1 MGAHGGYAMNEVFH
15 RLRLLA
21 GAVIGLALAG
31 TGCNVLQVPYFLF
44 AMEDPKHEP
53 EIQKI
58 ASKNKKEERKVVILT
73 YHRLDLRPEFIN
85 SDRELTHYLERSL
98 RQLFETNKEKVT
110 IVPARKVED
119 YKMSHPDWHESE
131 LASIG
136 EYFKAD
142 WVIYLEMN
150 HLGLYEPGSGG
161 TLYRG
166 KADMTIS
173 LVDVKKPEDSPPP
186 QAFTCSYPRE
196 SRMQLTTTDKSPAE
210 FRQMFME
217 YLGKRVS
224 WKFTSHPTRD
234 DFYAD

>member
-1 MGAHGGYAMNEVFH
+1 
-15 RLRLLA
+15 
-21 GAVIGLALAG
+21 
-31 TGCNVLQVPYFLF
+31 
-44 AMEDPKHEP
+44 
-53 EIQKI
+53 
-58 ASKNKKEERKVVILT
+58 
-73 YHRLDLRPEFIN
+73 
-85 SDRELTHYLERSL
+85 
-98 RQLFETNKEKVT
+98 
-110 IVPARKVED
+110 ARKVED